1 MGRTSV
7 EILEKGDGS
16 RSGVEG
22 QRGGLQEKGADRR
35 SQTRRRLSQRGSCLN
50 QPPTSLRTLH
60 KSQHPFGTQFPLL

>member
-22 QRGGLQEKGADRR
+22 QRAGLQEKGADRR
-35 SQTRRRLSQRGSCLN
+35 SQTRRRLSQTGGLA
-50 QPPTSLRTLH
+50 
-60 KSQHPFGTQFPLL
+60 

>member
-35 SQTRRRLSQRGSCLN
+35 SQTRRRLSQTGGLA
-50 QPPTSLRTLH
+50 
-60 KSQHPFGTQFPLL
+60 